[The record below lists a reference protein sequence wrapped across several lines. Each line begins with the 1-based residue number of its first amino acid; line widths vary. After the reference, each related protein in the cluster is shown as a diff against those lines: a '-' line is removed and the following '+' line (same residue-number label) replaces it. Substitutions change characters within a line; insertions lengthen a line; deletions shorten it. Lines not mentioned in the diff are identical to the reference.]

1 MSTEILDHAALK
13 KLLQMIGGEAE
24 DFDEMKDEFLDSV
37 PDILADLNTTDMDA
51 LRIASHSLKGNAQDF
66 GAAQLSQLCATL
78 ETECKD
84 GTLGDPGPL
93 VAEITAAAHA
103 AMGAL
108 REIEAN
114 DLD

>member
-1 MSTEILDHAALK
+1 MSTKILDHAMLK
-13 KLLQMIGGEAE
+13 KLLHMIGGEAE
-24 DFDEMKDEFLDSV
+24 DFDEMKGEFLDAV
-37 PDILADLNTTDMDA
+37 PDILADLHTTDTDA

-66 GAAQLSQLCATL
+66 GAAQLTELCATL
-78 ETECKD
+78 ETQCKD

-93 VAEITAAAHA
+93 VADITTAAHA

-108 REIEAN
+108 RELEAT

>member
-1 MSTEILDHAALK
+1 MSTDILDHATLR

-24 DFDEMKDEFLDSV
+24 DFDEMKSEFLDAV
-37 PDILADLNTTDMDA
+37 PDILADLQSADTDA

-66 GAAQLSQLCATL
+66 GAVQLTQLCATL
-78 ETECKD
+78 ETHCKD
-84 GTLGDPGPL
+84 GTLGDAGPL
-93 VAEITAAAHA
+93 VAEITTAAHA

-108 REIEAN
+108 REIEAT